1 MAHRRAEKGSSED
14 GFCRLNVSFPK
25 EKGWKRSSGKGTA
38 CAKSER
44 HRGSC
49 TGSPKLVVM
58 PSLSWRAGH
67 THNLGRP
74 DSSRHICCSR
84 LSRQVTAQSTL
95 CYCHVK
101 APEGAQGWVGL
112 PKAARFKS
120 RSVPRI
126 ALLSLAR
133 ASTAGLLR
141 SWRRRAERTRGQP
154 GLQPGGHHPGSAPP
168 VF

>member
-1 MAHRRAEKGSSED
+1 MEGFFRQRNSVCKVREAQRELHREPQAGGDAFPFLEGRAHSH
-14 GFCRLNVSFPK
+14 L
-25 EKGWKRSSGKGTA
+25 T
-38 CAKSER
+38 
-44 HRGSC
+44 
-49 TGSPKLVVM
+49 L
-58 PSLSWRAGH
+58 
-67 THNLGRP
+67 NLGRP
-74 DSSRHICCSR
+74 DSSRRLCCSR